1 MAAFAV
7 YNANL
12 EEYGTV
18 SAGLRYEHV
27 GFDYMDNLDAENNMT
42 RYQDEF
48 FPNITWAKQFGAI
61 QTSLSYT
68 MKTVRPNYSVL
79 SDHIYY
85 LNSFTLSQGDSKL
98 KNATMQEVSIN
109 ARWKIPAGAPTRSLW
124 INLFAA

>member
-27 GFDYMDNLDAENNMT
+27 GFDYMDNLDAENNIA

-48 FPNITWAKQFGAI
+48 FPNITWSKQFGAI

-68 MKTVRPNYSVL
+68 MKTVRPNGSTCLLPTNVAITPLHRYQWP
-79 SDHIYY
+79 I
-85 LNSFTLSQGDSKL
+85 T
-98 KNATMQEVSIN
+98 TRVSCC
-109 ARWKIPAGAPTRSLW
+109 
-124 INLFAA
+124 